1 MRATQETKPEAG
13 KVYSL
18 NFSTGKLEP
27 ITAAGLLPVGA
38 VVTYEDRANPK
49 KRFVVTAAAFDA
61 YGNGQR
67 CICEDGHT
75 TTVSRSAINGPGGW
89 HDTGEVLNA
98 EEIAAF
104 RAGAQA
110 EGERIKAEE
119 TAATQAQAQS
129 NAQSRA
135 QWAKTYAHLE
145 TVKPGTYASAKLG
158 AANIRAELKR
168 AFPGVKFSVRS
179 ETFSGGDSI
188 DIAWELGPT
197 TEVVKAITDKYQ
209 EGHFNGMEDIYETDR
224 NHIWPQIYGGAKYVH
239 EQRHTRSGE
248 DVVAAAL
255 CVRWGLEIPADRSW
269 WRIHRADDNR
279 GHDVGVIARQIIMAQ
294 SYPIGAVITGIEAT
308 GETAG
313 QWHEIIRATFTAPSA
328 PATVAPVAVQ
338 VGGSA
343 DISVSHNAAKNGIE
357 IRFATKPAADVLA
370 DLKSRGWRWSR
381 FSGCWYATATQASA
395 DYAAKIA
402 NMADDERRTLLA
414 KLQNNTPD
422 HFDMQVEDNMR
433 AACGC

>member
-104 RAGAQA
+104 RAGA
-110 EGERIKAEE
+110 
-119 TAATQAQAQS
+119 
-129 NAQSRA
+129 
-135 QWAKTYAHLE
+135 
-145 TVKPGTYASAKLG
+145 
-158 AANIRAELKR
+158 
-168 AFPGVKFSVRS
+168 
-179 ETFSGGDSI
+179 
-188 DIAWELGPT
+188 
-197 TEVVKAITDKYQ
+197 
-209 EGHFNGMEDIYETDR
+209 
-224 NHIWPQIYGGAKYVH
+224 
-239 EQRHTRSGE
+239 
-248 DVVAAAL
+248 
-255 CVRWGLEIPADRSW
+255 
-269 WRIHRADDNR
+269 
-279 GHDVGVIARQIIMAQ
+279 
-294 SYPIGAVITGIEAT
+294 
-308 GETAG
+308 
-313 QWHEIIRATFTAPSA
+313 

-395 DYAAKIA
+395 DYAAQIA

-422 HFDMQVEDNMR
+422 HFDIQVEDNMR